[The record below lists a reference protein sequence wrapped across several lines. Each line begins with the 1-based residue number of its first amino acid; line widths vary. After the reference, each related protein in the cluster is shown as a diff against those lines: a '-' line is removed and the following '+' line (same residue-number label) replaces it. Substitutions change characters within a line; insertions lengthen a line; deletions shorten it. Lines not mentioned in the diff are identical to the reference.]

1 MNDQQPLRGLMPF
14 KDQEKRREFMR
25 KWRAA
30 NRERLRTASQK
41 WRTANLEK
49 VWETNRAYREANREK
64 VRANQRKH
72 QAKKQA
78 MAKEC
83 VGPDATG

>member
-1 MNDQQPLRGLMPF
+1 MPF
-14 KDQEKRREFMR
+14 KDQDKRREFMR
-25 KWRAA
+25 KW
-30 NRERLRTASQK
+30 
-41 WRTANLEK
+41 
-49 VWETNRAYREANREK
+49 
-64 VRANQRKH
+64 RANQRKH